1 VIDLKTRGAGLRRA
15 ALIGLA
21 LLLAATAADLVA
33 VRAAAKTT
41 LQAVSEGLT
50 CQCGC
55 GLTIANCAHPTCG
68 FAIPLRGELQGLID
82 KGMSRDKI
90 LISMRQKYGEK
101 ILSAPTTEGFN
112 ILAWV
117 MPFVAIVAGGALIV
131 LAMGRWRGAPRESR
145 EGSEPQAEQFD
156 PALRR
161 RLEQEL
167 RNRL

>member
-1 VIDLKTRGAGLRRA
+1 MKLRGGAIWRA
-15 ALIGLA
+15 AIAGSVLTLA
-21 LLLAATAADLVA
+21 VIAANLVA
-33 VRAAAKTT
+33 IRASAKTT
-41 LQAVSEGLT
+41 PQAVSEGLT

-68 FAIPLRGELQGLID
+68 FAIPLRKELQALID

-90 LISMRQKYGEK
+90 LLAMRQKYGEK

-117 MPFVAIVAGGALIV
+117 MPFAAIVSGGALIV
-131 LAMGRWRGAPRESR
+131 LAMGRWRGSPAEAPEKP
-145 EGSEPQAEQFD
+145 EPPVEQFD
-156 PALRR
+156 PVLRR
-161 RLEQEL
+161 RLEQEV

>member
-1 VIDLKTRGAGLRRA
+1 MVIA
-15 ALIGLA
+15 LA
-21 LLLAATAADLVA
+21 LCAMAADLVTMG
-33 VRAAAKTT
+33 AAAKTT

-68 FAIPLRGELQGLID
+68 FAIPLRQELQTLID
-82 KGMSRDKI
+82 KGIGRDQI
-90 LISMRQKYGEK
+90 LVSMRRKYGEK

-117 MPFVAIVAGGALIV
+117 MPFVAIIAGGALIV
-131 LAMGRWRGAPRESR
+131 LAMGRWRGAPDESSR
-145 EGSEPQAEQFD
+145 AVQPQADQFD

-167 RNRL
+167 RSRL

>member
-1 VIDLKTRGAGLRRA
+1 MRRA

-33 VRAAAKTT
+33 VHAAARTT

-55 GLTIANCAHPTCG
+55 GLTIANCNHPNCG
-68 FAIPLRGELQGLID
+68 FAVPLRREIQGMID
-82 KGMSRDKI
+82 KGMSRDQI
-90 LISMRQKYGEK
+90 LMYMRRKYGEK

-117 MPFVAIVAGGALIV
+117 MPFAAIVAGGGMIV
-131 LAMGRWRGAPRESR
+131 LAMGRWRGAPPESR
-145 EGSEPQAEQFD
+145 EGSEPRPEQFD

-161 RLEQEL
+161 RLEEEL

>member
-1 VIDLKTRGAGLRRA
+1 LRRA
-15 ALIGLA
+15 ALIGLG

-33 VRAAAKTT
+33 VHAAAKTT

-55 GLTIANCAHPTCG
+55 GLTIANCAHPNCG
-68 FAIPLRGELQGLID
+68 FAVPLRREIQGLID
-82 KGMSRDKI
+82 KGMSRDQI
-90 LISMRQKYGEK
+90 LMYMRRKYGEK

-117 MPFVAIVAGGALIV
+117 MPFVAIAAGGGLIV
-131 LAMGRWRGAPRESR
+131 LAMGRWRGAPPESR

-161 RLEQEL
+161 RLEEEM

>member
-1 VIDLKTRGAGLRRA
+1 MPGWRRPV
-15 ALIGLA
+15 LIGLA
-21 LLLAATAADLVA
+21 LVLVATAADMVA
-33 VRAAAKTT
+33 MRAAAKTT

-68 FAIPLRGELQGLID
+68 FAIPMRKELQELID
-82 KGMSRDKI
+82 KGMSRDAI
-90 LISMRQKYGEK
+90 LVSMRHKYGEK

-117 MPFVAIVAGGALIV
+117 MPFVAIIAGGALIV
-131 LAMGRWRGAPRESR
+131 LAMGRWRGAPGESR
-145 EGSEPQAEQFD
+145 DDSAPSADQFD
-156 PALRR
+156 PVLRR
-161 RLEQEL
+161 RLEQEV

>member
-1 VIDLKTRGAGLRRA
+1 M
-15 ALIGLA
+15 LIAIALA
-21 LLLAATAADLVA
+21 LSALAADLVA
-33 VRAAAKTT
+33 MRAAAKTT

-55 GLTIANCAHPTCG
+55 GLTIANCAHPNCG
-68 FAIPLRGELQGLID
+68 FAIPLRQELQTLID
-82 KGMSRDKI
+82 KGMGRDQI
-90 LISMRQKYGEK
+90 LVAMRRKYGEK

-117 MPFVAIVAGGALIV
+117 MPFVAIIAGGALII
-131 LAMGRWRGAPRESR
+131 LAMGRWRVAPGESHGAA
-145 EGSEPQAEQFD
+145 EPAADQFD

-167 RNRL
+167 RSRL

>member
-1 VIDLKTRGAGLRRA
+1 MRATGLPRA
-15 ALIGLA
+15 VFVVLA
-21 LLLAATAADLVA
+21 LLIAAAAFDAGIL
-33 VRAAAKTT
+33 RAAPKTT

-55 GLTIANCAHPTCG
+55 GLTIANCAHPNCP
-68 FAIPLRGELQGLID
+68 FAVPLRREIQGLID
-82 KGMSRDKI
+82 KGMSRDEI
-90 LISMRQKYGEK
+90 LMYMRHKYGEK

-117 MPFVAIVAGGALIV
+117 MPFVAIAAGGALIF
-131 LAMGRWRGAPRESR
+131 LAMGRWRGVPRESR
-145 EGSEPQAEQFD
+145 ESSEQRAEQFD
-156 PALRR
+156 PVLRR

>member
-1 VIDLKTRGAGLRRA
+1 MPGWRRPV
-15 ALIGLA
+15 LIGLA
-21 LLLAATAADLVA
+21 LVLVATAADMVA
-33 VRAAAKTT
+33 IRAAAKTT

-68 FAIPLRGELQGLID
+68 FAIPTRKELQLLID
-82 KGMSRDKI
+82 KGMSRDAI

-117 MPFVAIVAGGALIV
+117 MPFAAIIVGGALIV
-131 LAMGRWRGAPRESR
+131 LAMGRWRGAPD
-145 EGSEPQAEQFD
+145 EPRDDSASPADQFD
-156 PALRR
+156 PAMRR
-161 RLEQEL
+161 RLEQEV